1 MSLPQSMARL
11 LTLTFIISLVLGSFG
26 PTAEARTQK
35 KGKAQSSAKK
45 RTTAKRKAR
54 SKKTLAR
61 STRRYRRSTPRRVE
75 TPPPGA
81 NVIVPDKIE
90 VIETGPADAETL
102 SRFFN
107 LGKSADSKV
116 SFTNV
121 TSSNDS
127 IRRIKVRMDSDRISE
142 IQQAL
147 IKRGFLETEPSGNY
161 DDATIDA
168 MSRFQKSQKIRVTG
182 YPTAHALNRLGLISK
197 K

>member
-11 LTLTFIISLVLGSFG
+11 LTLTFILALVFGSFG
-26 PTAEARTQK
+26 PATEARTQK
-35 KGKAQSSAKK
+35 KAKSSVKK

-54 SKKTLAR
+54 SKKSLAR
-61 STRRYRRSTPRRVE
+61 STRRYRRSTPRRAE

-81 NVIVPDKIE
+81 NIIVPDNIE

-107 LGKSADSKV
+107 LGKNSDSKV

-121 TSSNDS
+121 TPSNGS

-147 IKRGFLETEPSGNY
+147 VTRGFLETEPTGNY

-182 YPTAHALNRLGLISK
+182 YPTAHALNRLGLAK
-197 K
+197 